1 MAALQSNMKKNM
13 QKTTKLMKTDEQQ
26 FIEIRFVSCTCMLKP
41 TVHRQGV
48 NTTIADERIQNDE
61 NLEHGAGGTERTQ

>member
-1 MAALQSNMKKNM
+1 
-13 QKTTKLMKTDEQQ
+13 MKTDEQQ